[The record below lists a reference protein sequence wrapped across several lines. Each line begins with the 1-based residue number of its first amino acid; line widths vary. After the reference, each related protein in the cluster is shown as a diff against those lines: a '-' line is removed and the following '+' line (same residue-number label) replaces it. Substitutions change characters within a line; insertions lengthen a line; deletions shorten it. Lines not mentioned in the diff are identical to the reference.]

1 MPAKTLVHFLYN
13 PSTKGVSET
22 PFKVGK
28 LEWYPGKSWPLPLHI
43 IKDIFNK
50 AYSAS
55 GPTTVQSRGI
65 LRLLMCRAYVC

>member
-28 LEWYPGKSWPLPLHI
+28 LGW
-43 IKDIFNK
+43 
-50 AYSAS
+50 
-55 GPTTVQSRGI
+55 
-65 LRLLMCRAYVC
+65 